1 MPRANFKDPETGK
14 YYHVMGYRMRSING
28 VSTYFDGEGDELVNQ
43 NGVSLESVS
52 LLDGEIETDNVIRS
66 SITIKYG
73 AAAREKD
80 MKAIKRI
87 SKAHNRSDDARHT
100 RLKNTRKELKGK

>member
-14 YYHVMGYRMRSING
+14 YYHVMGYRMRSIKG
-28 VSTYFDGEGDELVNQ
+28 VSTYFDGEGSVLTNES
-43 NGVSLESVS
+43 GTPLESVS
-52 LLDGEIETDNVIRS
+52 LLDEEIDTDNVITS

-73 AAAREKD
+73 AMAREKD

-100 RLKNTRKELKGK
+100 AQKNARKELKNK